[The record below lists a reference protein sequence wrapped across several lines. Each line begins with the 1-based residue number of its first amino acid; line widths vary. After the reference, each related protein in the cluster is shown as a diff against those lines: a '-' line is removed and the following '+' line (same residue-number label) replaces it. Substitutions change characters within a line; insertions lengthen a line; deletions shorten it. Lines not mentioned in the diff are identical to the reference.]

1 MESKDLSAYSFDGLM
16 GSLLSH
22 DNWVK
27 KDDVKVEEKIF
38 QVKAKGYEE
47 SPNEGSRCRS
57 YEDHGYGRGRGGYH
71 GRSRGRGYG
80 ICRSGKD
87 EDRSQF
93 RKECNIIIVVGLVTS
108 KQNVGIK
115 KEMMNK
121 RKARSKA
128 IFFKMLEKRAS
139 SSNGFV
145 LCVMVKVK
153 F

>member
-1 MESKDLSAYSFDGLM
+1 M
-16 GSLLSH
+16 
-22 DNWVK
+22 
-27 KDDVKVEEKIF
+27 
-38 QVKAKGYEE
+38 
-47 SPNEGSRCRS
+47 
-57 YEDHGYGRGRGGYH
+57 
-71 GRSRGRGYG
+71 
-80 ICRSGKD
+80 
-87 EDRSQF
+87 
-93 RKECNIIIVVGLVTS
+93 VGLVTS